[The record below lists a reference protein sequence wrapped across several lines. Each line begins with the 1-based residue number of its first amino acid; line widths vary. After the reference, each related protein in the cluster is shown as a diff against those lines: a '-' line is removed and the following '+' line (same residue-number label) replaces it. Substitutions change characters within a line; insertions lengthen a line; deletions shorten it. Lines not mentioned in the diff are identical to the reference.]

1 MKNLSHLLFAQ
12 GMIFAI
18 ACAIHAGVLFTG
30 YEHRR
35 AMVAEAVLAAVLIVA
50 AISSVANT
58 PWRIRIGLAA
68 QAFALLG
75 TLVGLWMALI
85 GVGPGTPLDLV
96 LHAAM
101 VLLLV
106 VGLTWTWRA
115 SRAARMG

>member
-1 MKNLSHLLFAQ
+1 MKNLSRLLFAQ
-12 GMIFAI
+12 GAIFAI
-18 ACAIHAGVLFTG
+18 ACAIHAGVLFAG
-30 YEHRR
+30 YEHHR

-58 PWRIRIGLAA
+58 PWRARIGLAA

-75 TLVGLWMALI
+75 TLVGLWMVLI

-96 LHAAM
+96 LHAAT

-106 VGLTWTWRA
+106 VGLTWTLRA